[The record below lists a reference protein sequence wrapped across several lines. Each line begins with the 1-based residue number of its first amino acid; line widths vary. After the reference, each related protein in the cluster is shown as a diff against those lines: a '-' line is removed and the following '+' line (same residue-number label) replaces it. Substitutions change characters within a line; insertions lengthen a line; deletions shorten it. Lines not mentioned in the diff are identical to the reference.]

1 MQDGDAATWGKVLH
15 DAVYTDKLYLM
26 ELEANHLVWLVVIV
40 YRY

>member
-26 ELEANHLVWLVVIV
+26 ELEAI
-40 YRY
+40 